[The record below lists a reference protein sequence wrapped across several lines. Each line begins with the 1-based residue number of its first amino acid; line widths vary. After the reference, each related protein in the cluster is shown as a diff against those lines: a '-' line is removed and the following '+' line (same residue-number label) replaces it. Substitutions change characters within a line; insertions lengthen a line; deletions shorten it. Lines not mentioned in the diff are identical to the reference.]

1 MKCLV
6 WFVTESRDF
15 GSCGSEVQSVQKQ
28 KKNRLFL
35 VEVWEMSTDSGF
47 RVSLAFFSNPG
58 SISRGQK
65 SLTNFVF
72 INARRDFRRRLSSK
86 LEIIDQSI
94 NFLFFSFFSLF
105 SILTYSH
112 SEAIRDNL
120 KNRTTS
126 S

>member
-1 MKCLV
+1 MK
-6 WFVTESRDF
+6 
-15 GSCGSEVQSVQKQ
+15 KQ

-94 NFLFFSFFSLF
+94 NFSFFSFFFPLI

-120 KNRTTS
+120 KNRITS